1 MMIREVH
8 HNKDT
13 DPDLWVNPR
22 PDRSNEEL
30 VAEKVLVSRVSPA
43 NRRSAPIRSGFWWG
57 TGRAAWM
64 GILCSLL
71 LTSYTLLWA
80 QSDSYYNSLLGYSL
94 VLGMVLG
101 LSFRLFAKV
110 MDLVWLGV
118 IPNIGLF
125 MSGFLLFFVY
135 LIGYIFIFY
144 AVVSLPLN
152 VLRWAFEDDVLVTR
166 EYSQQL
172 MNGVLILSILGWLSD
187 FRIAFKCAVGKKK

>member
-1 MMIREVH
+1 MIREVH
-8 HNKDT
+8 RNKDT
-13 DPDLWVNPR
+13 DPGLWVNPSSS
-22 PDRSNEEL
+22 RSKEEF
-30 VAEKVLVSRVSPA
+30 VAERVLVRRVSPA
-43 NRRSAPIRSGFWWG
+43 NRRSAPIRSKFWWR

-101 LSFRLFAKV
+101 LSFWLFGKV

-118 IPNIGLF
+118 IPNLGVF

-144 AVVSLPLN
+144 AVVSLLLN
-152 VLRWAFEDDVLVTR
+152 VLRWVFGDDILVTR

-172 MNGVLILSILGWLSD
+172 MNGVLILSVFGWLSD
-187 FRIAFKCAVGKKK
+187 FRIALRYAVGKKK

>member
-1 MMIREVH
+1 MIREVH
-8 HNKDT
+8 HNKKT
-13 DPDLWVNPR
+13 SPGLWVNPSSS
-22 PDRSNEEL
+22 RSKEEF
-30 VAEKVLVSRVSPA
+30 VAERVLVRRMSPA
-43 NRRSAPIRSGFWWG
+43 NRRSTPIRSGFWRR
-57 TGRAAWM
+57 TGRAARM
-64 GILCSLL
+64 GFLCSLL

-101 LSFRLFAKV
+101 LSFWLFGKLT
-110 MDLVWLGV
+110 DLVWLGV
-118 IPNIGLF
+118 IPSLGVF

-152 VLRWAFEDDVLVTR
+152 VLRWVFGDDILVTR

-172 MNGVLILSILGWLSD
+172 MNGVLILSVFGWLSD
-187 FRIAFKCAVGKKK
+187 LRIALRYAVGKKK

>member
-1 MMIREVH
+1 MIREVH
-8 HNKDT
+8 CNKDT
-13 DPDLWVNPR
+13 EPSLWVNPS
-22 PDRSNEEL
+22 PSRSKEEI
-30 VAEKVLVSRVSPA
+30 VMERVLVRRMSPA
-43 NRRSAPIRSGFWWG
+43 NRRSSPIRSGFWWR

-71 LTSYTLLWA
+71 LTSYTFLWA

-101 LSFRLFAKV
+101 LSFWLFGKV
-110 MDLVWLGV
+110 MDLMWLGV
-118 IPNIGLF
+118 IPNLGVF

-152 VLRWAFEDDVLVTR
+152 VLRWIFGDDVLVTR

-172 MNGVLILSILGWLSD
+172 MNGVLILSVFGWLSD
-187 FRIAFKCAVGKKK
+187 FRIALRYAVGKKK